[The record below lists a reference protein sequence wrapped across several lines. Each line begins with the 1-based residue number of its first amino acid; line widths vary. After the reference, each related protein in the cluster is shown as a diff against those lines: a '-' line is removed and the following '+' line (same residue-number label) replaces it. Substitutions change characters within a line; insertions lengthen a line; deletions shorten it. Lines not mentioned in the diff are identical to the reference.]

1 MIDSYIQA
9 RQKNRIDSYLSEA
22 IAIAKELDFISNG
35 KKDDNDVYEFTL
47 NPEQCSRI
55 KKATQPEPEEIDVK
69 ELESLSLPEE
79 RF

>member
-1 MIDSYIQA
+1 MEKDIKA
-9 RQKNRIDSYLSEA
+9 RRQSRINNLLSEA

-55 KKATQPEPEEIDVK
+55 KKATPPEPEEIDVK